1 VHALLA
7 TFPEIMPASLTCTVP
22 VSQSLRAALVALEQG
37 GVGIALV
44 VDDGGRLLGTLT
56 DGDIRRA
63 LLAGTGLDEPLAPCV
78 QRQYTAVAPGAG
90 RAEVLDLMQARS
102 IEQVPV
108 VDDEQRLV
116 GLHLIHE
123 LLGAVER
130 PNWAVIMAGGQG
142 TRLRPYTQTIPKPML
157 RVAGRPILERL
168 VLHLIGYGV
177 KRVYLAVNYLSQQI
191 EDHFE
196 DGREFGCQIE
206 YLREEE
212 FLGTG
217 GPLSLLP
224 EAPADPLFVL
234 NGDLVTQCNLAEMLE
249 HHQRCAALATLGV
262 RRYVHQVPFGCV
274 ETDGDRLKRIE
285 EKPALTRL
293 VNAGVYVLEPE
304 LLPRIPKAT
313 FPITNLFEDCLG
325 RGENL
330 AVYEITDD
338 WVDVGQHDQLK
349 QAREGKA

>member
-1 VHALLA
+1 MLA

-22 VSQSLRAALVALEQG
+22 VTESLRAALVALERG
-37 GVGIALV
+37 GVGIALA
-44 VDDGGRLLGTLT
+44 VDEAGRLVGTLT

-63 LLAGTGLDEPLAPCV
+63 LLAGSGLDAPLASCV
-78 QRQYTAVAPGAG
+78 QRHYTAVAPGAG

-123 LLGAVER
+123 LLGAMDR

-168 VLHLIGYGV
+168 VLHLVGYGV

-196 DGREFGCQIE
+196 DGREFGCRIE
-206 YLREEE
+206 YLREQE

-224 EAPADPLFVL
+224 ETPADPLFVL

-274 ETDGDRLKRIE
+274 ETDGDRLTRIE

-304 LLPRIPKAT
+304 LLPRIPRSA
-313 FPITNLFEDCLG
+313 FPITTLFEDCLG